1 MRLAHTAA
9 AFVAVLVLAQPA
21 IALPPGVFIAPG
33 SPAGKEYSFPLSVL
47 RGDAGGHTGSAGTAE
62 PPLFGVGVK
71 PVVRRGAGSAKA
83 HRASNSAAGRRH
95 RRARGPAAS
104 INQGGRHREAVLASL
119 VRPSSDVPQIAL
131 IAVVLLVV
139 AVASGAGIA
148 ASRRRN

>member
-1 MRLAHTAA
+1 MRLAHTAV

-21 IALPPGVFIAPG
+21 MALPPGVYIAPG

-47 RGDAGGHTGSAGTAE
+47 RGDAGGHTGPGGTAE
-62 PPLFGVGVK
+62 PLFGVGVK

-83 HRASNSAAGRRH
+83 HRARNAAAARRH
-95 RRARGPAAS
+95 RRAHGTAAS
-104 INQGGRHREAVLASL
+104 VNQGGRHRDAVLASI
-119 VRPSSDVPQIAL
+119 VRPSSDVPQIVL

-148 ASRRRN
+148 AARRRS